1 MFKKAVI
8 YLYGESDDVAE
19 IVQGVHLLA
28 QRFDVRVEIDDT
40 KPHVPVSGI
49 IDAEKVQKEKIA
61 ASGDLEMETAVL
73 LNNIARLREKIDE
86 DIRAIIEN
94 YRKAR
99 GPGP

>member
-28 QRFDVRVEIDDT
+28 QRFDVRVEFDDP

-49 IDAEKVQKEKIA
+49 IDAEEIQKIA
-61 ASGDLEMETAVL
+61 PLPNLDAETRMVL
-73 LNNIARLREKIDE
+73 DHIKEARKTIDE
-86 DIRAIIEN
+86 DIQKIIEH
-94 YRKAR
+94 YKQVAK
-99 GPGP
+99 P